1 MKDQHNMSRK
11 RSGLLAMALTVVL
24 LVATVFCLTLSTSA
38 ASAQTV
44 LNIRADNLTVTGAE
58 LTNGR
63 YTKTYDGRTDGLT
76 VTLKN
81 PAEAGIASGD
91 DVTVSFTAAFTN
103 ANAGNCE
110 IVVTPSLSGAD
121 AYKYAEPA
129 IIRLPATINPV
140 VLEWVDGGNA
150 SIQITYDPTKT
161 AYELDRAAVQA
172 ALPSLKNVSADVL
185 ASLNITVTDVTAL
198 GAVNASETPYDTV
211 AKVDLG
217 NTNYTVGNVPVKV
230 TVNPIVIDSIVWGGN
245 TSWTYGDANNVS
257 VVAYS
262 GSTAY
267 NILTITCSDENYWAG
282 NAGSYALLA
291 ELNDNVNFKLGT
303 SQSANTSHSVT
314 ILKKKYTVSMS
325 DLVVIGDGKT
335 AFHLSVEG
343 NLPEE
348 IRSRITYTVD
358 GVAFAGRT
366 DFGKVTVLATLPT
379 DNYTYDTPD
388 AADISTLQATLTINR
403 QEKAFPVYDE
413 AGNQVGTII
422 LVNRNGFSDDV
433 VATVTAIKGYPDIV
447 KNTRISQVY
456 KIVLSGVAEGESF
469 SIIIPI
475 ADNILAKGCDELTLD
490 HLCMYESATDTLI
503 PVNKAGKGYTVVLGQ
518 GYYQVDGFTG
528 NTEITFTIA
537 PDYNVNFFLTAPGIL
552 LIILLVIAF
561 LVGLFYIGLFLRRN
575 LRTREN
581 PALLMD
587 TDGVLPEHEPIEVE
601 ARPEVDE
608 DAALAATA
616 DQIAE
621 SLDVEAE
628 EEELVADET
637 ELAEAYEESMN
648 QLLTEAAE
656 VELEVVYEDGEELAD
671 QIAEELDETLTADDA
686 LVADEEELAAV
697 VEEVKEEAL
706 AEETEAEEAEESED
720 NDNDDDDDDDGSAEA
735 FAFGS
740 SAGAINFIDVKE
752 NPETYQEMLERQSRG
767 EIRIVDR
774 YKKSFKSKLIQSQG
788 NVQAYY
794 SEIKNALL
802 AFKGVKCRTSW
813 GYEAF
818 NKGRAHV
825 AKIDAK
831 TKTLY
836 LYLAINPEELAE
848 TKYNFVDVSSKK
860 KYASTPVLM
869 KIKGERKFKH
879 ALELIAKICGEQME
893 LPRIE
898 AEPVDYTVPFMT
910 VDEMVEAGIMKHYAG
925 YIVIE
930 VESEPEAIAVSEEIV
945 EAVETVAEATE
956 EVADEA
962 VETVADTTETTEA

>member
-1 MKDQHNMSRK
+1 MKDQHNTSYK
-11 RSGLLAMALTVVL
+11 RSGLLAVALTVIL

-44 LNIRADNLTVTGAE
+44 LNIQADNLTVSGAE
-58 LTNGR
+58 LSGGR
-63 YTKTYDGRTDGLT
+63 YTKTYDGTTGGIT
-76 VTLKN
+76 VTLKD
-81 PAEAGIASGD
+81 PAAAGIVAGD
-91 DVTVSFTAAFTN
+91 DVSVSFTAAFTN

-110 IVVTPSLSGAD
+110 IVVTPSISGAD

-140 VLEWVDGGNA
+140 VLEWVDGGFA
-150 SIQITYDPTKT
+150 GIQITYDPTKT
-161 AYELDRAAVQA
+161 AYELDKAAVLS
-172 ALPSLKNVSADVL
+172 ALPSLKNVPAEVL
-185 ASLNITVTDVTAL
+185 ATLNITVTDVTAL
-198 GAVNASETPYDTV
+198 SAVNASETPYDTV

-217 NTNYTVGNVPVKV
+217 NANYTIASVPVKV

-267 NILTITCSDENYWAG
+267 NILTINCSDANYWAG
-282 NAGSYALLA
+282 NAGSYTLLA
-291 ELNDNVNFKLGT
+291 ELTDTVNFKLG
-303 SQSANTSHSVT
+303 SGDSANRSQSVT

-325 DLVVIGDGKT
+325 DLVVIGDNKT
-335 AFHLSVEG
+335 VYHLSVEG

-348 IRSRITYTVD
+348 ILSRITYTVD
-358 GVAFAGRT
+358 GAAFAGKT
-366 DFGKVTVLATLPT
+366 DYGKVTVVATLPT

-388 AADISTLQATLTINR
+388 QANVSTLQATLTINR
-403 QEKAFPVYDE
+403 QEKVFPVYDE
-413 AGNQVGTII
+413 EGNQVGTVI

-433 VATVTAIKGYPDIV
+433 VVTATAIKGYPDIV

-456 KIVLSGVAEGESF
+456 KIVVTGAKEGDTF

-490 HLCMYESATDTLI
+490 HLCMYESATGTLT

-528 NTEITFTIA
+528 NSEVTFTIA
-537 PDYNVNFFLTAPGIL
+537 PDYHVNFFLTAPGIA

-561 LVGLFYIGLFLRRN
+561 LVALFYIGLFLRRN

-581 PALLMD
+581 PVLVMD
-587 TDGVLPEHEPIEVE
+587 TDGVLPEHEPIVVE

-608 DAALAATA
+608 DAALEAAA
-616 DQIAE
+616 DEIAE
-621 SLDVEAE
+621 SIDVEAE
-628 EEELVADET
+628 QEELVADET
-637 ELAEAYEESMN
+637 ELAEAYDESME
-648 QLLTEAAE
+648 QLKAEAAE
-656 VELEVVYEDGEELAD
+656 IELEVVYEDGEELAE

-686 LVADEEELAAV
+686 LVADEAELAEI

-706 AEETEAEEAEESED
+706 AEETVEETAEETEESD
-720 NDNDDDDDDDGSAEA
+720 DTDNDDDDDDDGSAQA
-735 FAFGS
+735 FAFGG
-740 SAGAINFIDVKE
+740 SAGATNFIDVKE
-752 NPETYQEMLERQSRG
+752 NPEAYQEMLERQSRG

-774 YKKSFKSKLIQSQG
+774 FKKSFKAKLVQSQG

-802 AFKGVKCRTSW
+802 AFKGVKSRTSW

-831 TKTLY
+831 AKTLY

-848 TKYNFVDVSSKK
+848 TKYNFVDVSAKK
-860 KYASTPVLM
+860 KYATTPVLM

-910 VDEMVEAGIMKHYAG
+910 VDEMVEAGIVKHYAG

-930 VESEPEAIAVSEEIV
+930 VETEPEAIAVS
-945 EAVETVAEATE
+945 AEATE
-956 EVADEA
+956 ETVETVEA
-962 VETVADTTETTEA
+962 VEAVAETTEATEA

>member
-1 MKDQHNMSRK
+1 MSCK
-11 RSGLLAMALTVVL
+11 RSKLLAMAITVVL

-38 ASAQTV
+38 APAQTV
-44 LNIRADNLTVTGAE
+44 LNIQADNLTVTGAE
-58 LTNGR
+58 LANGR
-63 YTKTYDGRTDGLT
+63 YTKTYDGTTGGLT
-76 VTLKN
+76 VTLKD
-81 PAEAGIASGD
+81 PAAAGIASGD
-91 DVTVSFTAAFTN
+91 DVGVSFTAAFTS

-140 VLEWVDGGNA
+140 VLEWVDGGHA
-150 SIQITYDPTKT
+150 SLQITYDPTKT
-161 AYELDRAAVQA
+161 AYELDKAAVLA
-172 ALPSLKNVSADVL
+172 TLPALKNVPADVL
-185 ASLNITVTDVTAL
+185 ATLNITVTDVTAL
-198 GAVNASETPYDTV
+198 GAVNASATPYDTV

-217 NTNYTVGNVPVKV
+217 NANYTVASVPVKV
-230 TVNPIVIDSIVWGGN
+230 TVNPIVIDSIVWSGN
-245 TSWTYGDANNVS
+245 TSWTYGDANNIS

-267 NILTITCSDENYWAG
+267 NILTITCSDANYWAG
-282 NAGSYALLA
+282 NAGSYTLVA
-291 ELNDNVNFKLGT
+291 ELTDSVNFRLGT
-303 SQSANTSHSVT
+303 APSANRSQSVT

-335 AFHLSVEG
+335 VYHLSVEG

-358 GVAFAGRT
+358 GAAFAGRT

-379 DNYTYDTPD
+379 DNYTYDTPN
-388 AADISTLQATLTINR
+388 AADVTTLQATLTINR

-490 HLCMYESATDTLI
+490 HLCMYESATGTLT

-518 GYYQVDGFTG
+518 GYYQVDGFNG
-528 NTEITFTIA
+528 NSEVTFTIA
-537 PDYNVNFFLTAPGIL
+537 PDYHVNFFLTAPGIA

-561 LVGLFYIGLFLRRN
+561 LVALFYIGLFLRRKI
-575 LRTREN
+575 RTREN
-581 PALLMD
+581 PAIVMD

-608 DAALAATA
+608 DAALEATA

-621 SLDVEAE
+621 SLDVEPE
-628 EEELVADET
+628 QEELVADEA
-637 ELAEAYEESMN
+637 ELAEAYDESMN
-648 QLLTEAAE
+648 QLMAEAAE
-656 VELEVVYEDGEELAD
+656 VELEVVYEEGEELAE

-686 LVADEEELAAV
+686 LVADEEELAEI

-706 AEETEAEEAEESED
+706 AEETEAEEAEETED
-720 NDNDDDDDDDGSAEA
+720 NDNDDDDDDDDGSVEA

-740 SAGAINFIDVKE
+740 TAGAINFIDVKE

-788 NVQAYY
+788 NVQSYY

-831 TKTLY
+831 SKTLY

-930 VESEPEAIAVSEEIV
+930 VETEPEAIAVSEEVVEEAV
-945 EAVETVAEATE
+945 EAVADATE

-962 VETVADTTETTEA
+962 VEAVAETTETTEA